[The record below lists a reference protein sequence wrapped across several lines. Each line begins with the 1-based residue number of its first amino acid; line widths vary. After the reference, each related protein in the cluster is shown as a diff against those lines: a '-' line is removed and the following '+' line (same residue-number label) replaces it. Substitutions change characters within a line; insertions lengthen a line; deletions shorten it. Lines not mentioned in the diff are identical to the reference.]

1 MTKTLQNLTESNNDY
16 AVFLPSISG
25 FYNAFISKQQHEEYV
40 PKDRIP
46 VEFENG
52 IEGMNFLN
60 ADKGYFKYKWAL
72 YSAGQL
78 QNILLSVV
86 NWA

>member
-1 MTKTLQNLTESNNDY
+1 MTKTVQNLTESNRDY

-52 IEGMNFLN
+52 IQGMLFLN
-60 ADKGYFKYKWAL
+60 ADEG
-72 YSAGQL
+72 
-78 QNILLSVV
+78 
-86 NWA
+86 